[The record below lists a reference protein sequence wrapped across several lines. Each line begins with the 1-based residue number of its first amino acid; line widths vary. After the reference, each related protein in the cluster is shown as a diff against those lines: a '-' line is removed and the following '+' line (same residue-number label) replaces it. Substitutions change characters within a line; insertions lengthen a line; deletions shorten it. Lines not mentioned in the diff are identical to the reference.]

1 MSDKPKILVLVL
13 LNVVLILLYLSTPK
27 KCPPNYV
34 SENLAQYRS
43 IAENLILVRD
53 SLAKDYH
60 SKDPLYG
67 NSINVRL
74 NKKVLEEMNR
84 KPDYYNILSK
94 VNSKMNLSGF
104 TLTADNK
111 VFLHLNDCG
120 NFFLGER
127 TFETLIYSNRNIHQ
141 DLEENS
147 EVKETCHVQL
157 DKVMLYRR
165 EKVND

>member
-1 MSDKPKILVLVL
+1 MSDKAKILMLVL
-13 LNVVLILLYLSTPK
+13 LNVVLILLYISTPK
-27 KCPPNYV
+27 NCPPNYV
-34 SENLAQYRS
+34 SENLAQFRS
-43 IAENLILVRD
+43 IAEILMLVRK
-53 SLAKDYH
+53 SLAKYYH

-67 NSINVRL
+67 NSINVRF

-111 VFLHLNDCG
+111 VYLHLDESSS
-120 NFFLGER
+120 FFRGER
-127 TFETLIYSNRNIHQ
+127 TFETLIYSNRNINP
-141 DLEENS
+141 DLEDTS